1 MKLKLKE
8 NGHEPD
14 SIEMPDYIDVQAT
27 NDWALSFL
35 KSLGKAPR
43 EVLDMINGELLK
55 AVLKELAK
63 TDGDAGAVARL
74 AVMLLERCGK

>member
-8 NGHEPD
+8 NGHEQD
-14 SIEMPDYIDVQAT
+14 SIEISEYLDVQTAS
-27 NDWALSFL
+27 DWALSFL
-35 KSLGKAPR
+35 RSLGRAPR
-43 EVLDMINGELLK
+43 EVLDMASGELLK

-74 AVMLLERCGK
+74 AVMLLEKCGK